1 MRNLKIILDY
11 LEVRLMDKKKC
22 RMQTMDEF
30 LSNTQ
35 PWEIED
41 TIFIK
46 IKNAY
51 SNCLNLLWIEEKL
64 NIVNGN
70 FYEWEQ
76 EIKDSYDFLIK
87 TQSDKP
93 DCNNIMNEHG
103 TKEIIVLNRRLF
115 NVLNS
120 IRMYR
125 DQILHDL
132 SNFGDEFKKKFKK
145 ETNQQ
150 YDKTFSY
157 QLMELLRNY
166 MQHQGLV
173 IERITAIIPYNRK
186 IEEELWY
193 FAEANYKNIES
204 IDNFKQKIK
213 LQPQSTEKIEWI
225 NLIGLLREY
234 YIQILE
240 LHKFFRVITE
250 EIYCKEI
257 TYIEDTVK
265 KVYKNLPIKVIA
277 FYEKENSEETQDF
290 LLHMDY
296 LNKLK
301 LYRRKDVI
309 LVKTQYYIAKKYFL
323 ESDKIKVSNSV
334 ECRFRYNKS

>member
-1 MRNLKIILDY
+1 
-11 LEVRLMDKKKC
+11 MDKKKC
-22 RMQTMDEF
+22 RMQIMDEF

-125 DQILHDL
+125 D
-132 SNFGDEFKKKFKK
+132 
-145 ETNQQ
+145 
-150 YDKTFSY
+150 
-157 QLMELLRNY
+157 
-166 MQHQGLV
+166 
-173 IERITAIIPYNRK
+173 
-186 IEEELWY
+186 
-193 FAEANYKNIES
+193 
-204 IDNFKQKIK
+204 
-213 LQPQSTEKIEWI
+213 
-225 NLIGLLREY
+225 
-234 YIQILE
+234 
-240 LHKFFRVITE
+240 
-250 EIYCKEI
+250 
-257 TYIEDTVK
+257 
-265 KVYKNLPIKVIA
+265 
-277 FYEKENSEETQDF
+277 
-290 LLHMDY
+290 
-296 LNKLK
+296 
-301 LYRRKDVI
+301 
-309 LVKTQYYIAKKYFL
+309 
-323 ESDKIKVSNSV
+323 
-334 ECRFRYNKS
+334 